1 MKQNEYLSYIKTR
14 KEEHSIINTCT
25 VCGCVLLMY
34 GIYMYVF
41 VYGILYVCVLIRRI
55 RN

>member
-1 MKQNEYLSYIKTR
+1 MKQNEYFSYIKTR

-34 GIYMYVF
+34 SIYMYICVRDF
-41 VYGILYVCVLIRRI
+41 VRICVYK
-55 RN
+55 NKK